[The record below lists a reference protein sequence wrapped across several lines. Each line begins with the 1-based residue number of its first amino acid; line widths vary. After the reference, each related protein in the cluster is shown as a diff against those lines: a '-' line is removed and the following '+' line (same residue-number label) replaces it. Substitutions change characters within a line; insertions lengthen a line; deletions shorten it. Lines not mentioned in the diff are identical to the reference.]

1 MVKTNLLYKM
11 RCLCYID
18 FWKCLNWRLAPR
30 LYRLS
35 PEFEKGRL
43 CMNWM
48 LFFTAATFVVTTIST
63 IYVVLSFYKKDK
75 E

>member
-1 MVKTNLLYKM
+1 
-11 RCLCYID
+11 
-18 FWKCLNWRLAPR
+18 
-30 LYRLS
+30 
-35 PEFEKGRL
+35 
-43 CMNWM
+43 MNWM

>member
-1 MVKTNLLYKM
+1 MLYWFLEVPDSM
-11 RCLCYID
+11 AAAPQ
-18 FWKCLNWRLAPR
+18 LNQFMLEFDYGR
-30 LYRLS
+30 LY
-35 PEFEKGRL
+35 
-43 CMNWM
+43 MNWM

>member
-1 MVKTNLLYKM
+1 MILEVPDSM
-11 RCLCYID
+11 AVSPE
-18 FWKCLNWRLAPR
+18 LNQFML
-30 LYRLS
+30 
-35 PEFEKGRL
+35 EFEKGRL

-63 IYVVLSFYKKDK
+63 IYVILSFYKKDK